1 MGSVTRVFNCSV
13 DTELLTGL
21 RLAKVSLKRGELV
34 VLPTDTVYGIGCD
47 AFNAEAVANLLATKG
62 RGPQSPPPVLIA
74 NQATMHALPERVPSV
89 AVDLAEKFWP
99 GALTLIFHARKTLD
113 WNLGETKGTVALRI
127 PDQTVT
133 LALLEEVGP
142 LAVSSANLTGQPAAT
157 SAASAEGYFDDKV
170 AIYLDAGESPGAVA
184 STILDL
190 TDLQDGV
197 DESGSP
203 TVTGVIRVVREG
215 GVPLAAIRKLAKG
228 VKVLKAAD

>member
-1 MGSVTRVFNCSV
+1 VTRVFNCSV

-34 VLPTDTVYGIGCD
+34 ELPTDTVYGIGCD
-47 AFNAEAVANLLATKG
+47 AFNAEAVAHLLATKG

-74 NQATMHALPERVPSV
+74 NQATMHALAERVPSV

-99 GALTLIFHARKTLD
+99 GALTMIFHARKTLD

-142 LAVSSANLTGQPAAT
+142 LAVSSANLTGQPAST

-203 TVTGVIRVVREG
+203 IVTGVIRVVREG